1 MSSFNAT
8 ESAVGNAYT
17 STTPSYLVTS
27 NSSATASS
35 NLSQKNAEKKAKQL
49 AQQVANSAAQN
60 DAHIISQAL
69 ALSPA
74 GVIDQY
80 SYLNTSYAIKTAING
95 QGEFDGLI
103 KPEITDETV
112 PDALIITAKKKIYD
126 STTFKEIPNS
136 EQLATINS
144 TFYNY
149 GGIYG
154 DKIIE
159 GKVFSSLTPKSV
171 ISSNRIS
178 STELPVILNNHNS
191 YKYKIKILT
200 RLKYYLDKEITN
212 STGYIDLN
220 RNVYG
225 LKVDSKHLTGLNI
238 INETDNTITTYTG
251 ATIKE
256 SYTDDKQWNI
266 ISLDL
271 SRAFAGS
278 VIPNIYPVDINI

>member
-1 MSSFNAT
+1 MSSFNASG
-8 ESAVGNAYT
+8 SANGSAYT
-17 STTPSYLVTS
+17 STNPAYLVTS
-27 NSSATASS
+27 SATATASS
-35 NLSQKNAEKKAKQL
+35 NLSQKNAKKKAKEV
-49 AQQVANSAAQN
+49 AQQVANSVAQN
-60 DAHIISQAL
+60 NANIISQSL
-69 ALSPA
+69 GLSPA
-74 GVIDQY
+74 GVIGQY
-80 SYLNTSYAIKTAING
+80 SYLNISYAIKTAING

-103 KPEITDETV
+103 KPQITDETV
-112 PDALIITAKKKIYD
+112 PDALIITAKKKIHN
-126 STTFKEIPNS
+126 STTFQEIPES
-136 EQLATINS
+136 GQLATINS

-159 GKVFSSLTPKSV
+159 GKLFTSLTPKSV
-171 ISSNRIS
+171 VSSNRIS
-178 STELPVILNNHNS
+178 STVAPVIIKNIS

-200 RLKYYLDKEITN
+200 RLTYYVDIPITN

-225 LKVDSKHLTGLNI
+225 VKVDSKHLTGLNI
-238 INETDNTITTYTG
+238 INETENTITTYTG

-256 SYTDDKQWNI
+256 SYTPDKQWNI

-278 VIPNIYPVDINI
+278 VIPNIYPVDINV

>member
-1 MSSFNAT
+1 MSSFNAN

-17 STTPSYLVTS
+17 STTPSYLVSST
-27 NSSATASS
+27 SSATASS
-35 NLSQKNAEKKAKQL
+35 SLSQKNAEKKAKEI
-49 AQQVANSAAQN
+49 AKQVANSAAQN

-69 ALSPA
+69 SLSPA

-80 SYLNTSYAIKTAING
+80 SYLNISYAIKTAING

-103 KPEITDETV
+103 KPQITDETV

-159 GKVFSSLTPKSV
+159 GKLFSSLTPKSV
-171 ISSNRIS
+171 VSSNRIS
-178 STELPVILNNHNS
+178 STVAPVIIKNVS

-200 RLKYYLDKEITN
+200 RLTFYLDKPVTN

-225 LKVDSKHLTGLNI
+225 VKVDSKHLTGLNI

-256 SYTDDKQWNI
+256 TYTPDNQWNI

-271 SRAFAGS
+271 SKAFAGS
-278 VIPNIYPVDINI
+278 VIPNIYPVDIITV

>member
-8 ESAVGNAYT
+8 GSANGSAYT
-17 STTPSYLVTS
+17 STNPSYLVTS
-27 NSSATASS
+27 SATATASS
-35 NLSQKNAEKKAKQL
+35 KLSHKNAKKKAKKI
-49 AQQVANSAAQN
+49 AQQVANSVAQN
-60 DAHIISQAL
+60 DVNIISQT
-69 ALSPA
+69 LSLTPA
-74 GVIDQY
+74 GVIGQY

-103 KPEITDETV
+103 KPQITDETV

-178 STELPVILNNHNS
+178 STELPVIINNHKS

-225 LKVDSKHLTGLNI
+225 VKVDSKHLTGLNI

>member
-1 MSSFNAT
+1 MSSFNAN

-17 STTPSYLVTS
+17 STTPSYLVSS
-27 NSSATASS
+27 NSTATASS
-35 NLSQKNAEKKAKQL
+35 NLSQKNAEKKAKKI
-49 AQQVANSAAQN
+49 AQRVADSAAQN

-80 SYLNTSYAIKTAING
+80 SYLNISYAVKTAING

-103 KPEITDETV
+103 KPQITDETV
-112 PDALIITAKKKIYD
+112 PDALIITAKKRIHN
-126 STTFKEIPNS
+126 STTFQEIPES
-136 EQLATINS
+136 GQLATINS

-159 GKVFSSLTPKSV
+159 GKLFTSLTPKAV
-171 ISSNRIS
+171 VSSNRIS
-178 STELPVILNNHNS
+178 STVAPVIIKNIS

-200 RLKYYLDKEITN
+200 RLSYYLDMPITN

-220 RNVYG
+220 KNVYG
-225 LKVDSKHLTGLNI
+225 VKVDSKHLTGLNI
-238 INETDNTITTYTG
+238 INETENTITTYTG
-251 ATIKE
+251 ATINE
-256 SYTDDKQWNI
+256 SYTDNKQWNI
-266 ISLDL
+266 INLDL
-271 SRAFAGS
+271 SRAFAGK
-278 VIPNIYPVDINI
+278 VISNIYPVDINV